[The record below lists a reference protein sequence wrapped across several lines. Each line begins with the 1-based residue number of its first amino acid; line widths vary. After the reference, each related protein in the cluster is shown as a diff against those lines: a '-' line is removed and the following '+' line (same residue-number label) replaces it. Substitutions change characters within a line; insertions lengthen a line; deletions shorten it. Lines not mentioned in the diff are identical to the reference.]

1 MSWFSVLVYMY
12 VEISS
17 KHLDTICNL
26 LEVYRQEIKICLRNY
41 VIQVIYQIE
50 KSLVKFRDWAVN

>member
-17 KHLDTICNL
+17 KHLDTIWNL